1 MKKFLVLTFMIV
13 FMSVNNISV
22 SASKQH
28 KHDSKGMEQAF
39 DHFMLSQFNDEIGQA
54 VREYYKKES
63 VRNQYD
69 WWDKKN
75 DVVEVFQSEKG
86 RELSHPFVIKF
97 NVLSYN
103 SDKMGQL
110 GTDTITFGV
119 SPPEFNKELNEK
131 NLAAAKV
138 QLLKFEHHQLNKK

>member
-1 MKKFLVLTFMIV
+1 LN
-13 FMSVNNISV
+13 VNNISV
-22 SASKQH
+22 SASKQN

-54 VREYYKKES
+54 VRGYYKKET
-63 VRNQYD
+63 VRIQYN
-69 WWDKKN
+69 WWDKKKN
-75 DVVEVFQSEKG
+75 VVEVFQSEKG
-86 RELSHPFVIKF
+86 SELSHPFVIKF

-110 GTDTITFGV
+110 GTYTITFGV
-119 SPPEFNKELNEK
+119 SPLEFNNEMNEK

-138 QLLKFEHHQLNKK
+138 QLLKFEHHQPNKK